1 MSIKVILADDHA
13 VVRDGIK
20 AVVDSRGNGIE
31 IIGEAAN
38 GREAL
43 ALADT
48 NPADVYVID
57 ISMPILNG
65 IETTERLLKKDP
77 KAKVI
82 ILSMHNEKS
91 FLEKA
96 MKLGAKGYI
105 LKESAID
112 EILEAIRQ
120 VHMDRFFLSPEISK
134 HIVQG
139 FLGNEKPKNKKQ
151 RKLEEKIGEL
161 TGREREILQ
170 LIAEG
175 FTTKDMA
182 RQLDLSVNTVHVHR
196 NNIMRKLDIHKQAA
210 LIRYALKEGISH
222 L

>member
-1 MSIKVILADDHA
+1 MSIRVILADDHA

-20 AVVDSRGNGIE
+20 AVVDSRGDEIE
-31 IIGEAAN
+31 IVGEAAN
-38 GREAL
+38 GKEVL
-43 ALADT
+43 ALAD
-48 NPADVYVID
+48 NDPADVYVVD

-65 IETTERLLKKDP
+65 IETTERLWKKDP
-77 KAKVI
+77 KCKII
-82 ILSMHNEKS
+82 ILSMHNERS

-105 LKESAID
+105 LKESAIE

-139 FLGNEKPKNKKQ
+139 FLGNEKPKKKSNN
-151 RKLEEKIGEL
+151 KIGEL

-170 LIAEG
+170 LISEG
-175 FTTKDMA
+175 FTTKDIA

-196 NNIMRKLDIHKQAA
+196 NNIMRKLDIHKQAE

>member
-1 MSIKVILADDHA
+1 MSIRVVLADDHTM
-13 VVRDGIK
+13 VRDGIK
-20 AVVDSRGNGIE
+20 AVVDSQGGEIE
-31 IIGEAAN
+31 IVGEASN
-38 GREAL
+38 GKEVL
-43 ALADT
+43 DLAD
-48 NPADVYVID
+48 NGQADVYVVD

-77 KAKVI
+77 KCKVI
-82 ILSMHNEKS
+82 ILSMHNERS

-105 LKESAID
+105 LKESAIG
-112 EILEAIRQ
+112 EILDAIRQ

-134 HIVQG
+134 HIVHG
-139 FLGNEKPKNKKQ
+139 FLGNEKPKKGPNNNKV
-151 RKLEEKIGEL
+151 GEL

-196 NNIMRKLDIHKQAA
+196 NNIMRKLDIHKQAE

>member
-1 MSIKVILADDHA
+1 MSIRVILADDHA

-38 GREAL
+38 GREVL

-77 KAKVI
+77 KTKVI

-112 EILEAIRQ
+112 EILNAIRQ

-151 RKLEEKIGEL
+151 RKLAEKVGEL

-196 NNIMRKLDIHKQAA
+196 NNIMRKLDIHKQAE